1 MKRYGQ
7 ETAPRIPLEN
17 IKDFPI
23 SMHCGISD
31 HLSQVENFRWL
42 RDRLVEQNSIVQYQ
56 EYAFGHL
63 SFMLPKEPKLAQDI
77 IAVIMALNPTY
88 IPARTPIP
96 PVIPAIVEPTTEGIS
111 DEEKAQTALGI

>member
-31 HLSQVENFRWL
+31 HLSQVDNFRWL
-42 RDRLVEQNSIVQYQ
+42 KDRLVEQNSIV
-56 EYAFGHL
+56 
-63 SFMLPKEPKLAQDI
+63 
-77 IAVIMALNPTY
+77 
-88 IPARTPIP
+88 
-96 PVIPAIVEPTTEGIS
+96 
-111 DEEKAQTALGI
+111 